1 MIKKIL
7 PIIALIGT
15 SALVVGTTNNDITP
29 KKENFIN
36 YINSFHEDVTSYAS
50 VNTSNLTKTALQK
63 YALSIGDEE
72 LNNFLTDNLNTLE
85 EVENNASLQENENE
99 IEKINVY
106 NSEDTVENIKDIES
120 SKNIENIENNISS
133 IENNIENDPE
143 IQQISTLYSL
153 SNDIEDSCGDF
164 CELKEDIAEAIV
176 ETQNLIKKVQDKEL
190 ELSPEQRL
198 FITEQAQQ
206 LKNLGRQLSN
216 VTTELSFNL
225 SDINQIMTANNGNLD
240 SLSLKY
246 LVVLDN
252 LVNGNEM
259 LQSGLSSLNLINQM
273 FNMNNSNIPSNNQ
286 GRVLYG
292 FQQNNNPPIVKDYYI
307 DENGNMI
314 ENNSNN
320 QEETKIPFEN
330 TPIEEEKTKNIDTY
344 KNSQLNSNLDTYNNN
359 NLPHNIDSFF
369 NTALLDNDFMYGNG
383 YNGYGTN
390 GMYGNLNPYNQYHNN
405 NLNNTTNS
413 DNQNTNTQQIENQE
427 NTPKKEIRK
436 KRLKKNIDTY
446 KDENEPDIKT
456 KLGNIKSSISNFFK
470 KFKKSDLQDNIE
482 NPIYRADNEEL
493 KKN

>member
-1 MIKKIL
+1 MFKKIL
-7 PIIALIGT
+7 PVIALIGT
-15 SALVVGTTNNDITP
+15 SALVVGITNNDNTP

-36 YINSFHEDVTSYAS
+36 YINSFHEDVTSYARI
-50 VNTSNLTKTALQK
+50 NTTNLTKTALQK
-63 YALSIGDEE
+63 YALSVGDEE
-72 LNNFLTDNLNTLE
+72 LNDFLTNNLNTLE
-85 EVENNASLQENENE
+85 EVENNSTLPEQD
-99 IEKINVY
+99 NVESFDD
-106 NSEDTVENIKDIES
+106 NSENIQNVENDIS
-120 SKNIENIENNISS
+120 SS
-133 IENNIENDPE
+133 IENSIENDAE

-153 SNDIEDSCGDF
+153 SNDIEDSCEDF
-164 CELKEDIAEAIV
+164 CELKENIAEAII
-176 ETQNLIKKVQDKEL
+176 ETQNLIKKVQEKEL

-206 LKNLGRQLSN
+206 LKNLGRQLSSI
-216 VTTELSFNL
+216 TTELSFNL
-225 SDINQIMTANNGNLD
+225 SDINQIMSANNGNLD

-292 FQQNNNPPIVKDYYI
+292 FQQNNNPPVVKDYYI
-307 DENGNMI
+307 DENGNMV
-314 ENNSNN
+314 ENKSNN
-320 QEETKIPFEN
+320 QEESEIYVEN
-330 TPIEEEKTKNIDTY
+330 TPIEEEKTTNIDTY
-344 KNSQLNSNLDTYNNN
+344 KNTQLNSNLDTYNNN

-383 YNGYGTN
+383 YNGYRTN

-413 DNQNTNTQQIENQE
+413 DNQNTNTQQVEDKEN
-427 NTPKKEIRK
+427 NTSKKEIRK

-456 KLGNIKSSISNFFK
+456 KLGNIKSSITNFFK
-470 KFKKSDLQDNIE
+470 KFKKSDLQNDIE
-482 NPIYRADNEEL
+482 NPIYRPDSEEL
-493 KKN
+493 KKY